1 MLMMLK
7 QKKEL
12 KKLEDPEIDPK
23 NLMAIE
29 RATTALIG
37 TSISLIILGFVIE
50 KFELFL
56 HLINVRI
63 PSPKI
68 TPTQPNL
75 PIEFYN
81 TMGLVIVA
89 AGIILALYTYRYYT
103 NWIKHLQNNT
113 IDTDKQIYFILSVFV
128 ALIGVALFVSML
140 LLP

>member
-1 MLMMLK
+1 MTK
-7 QKKEL
+7 QTAEVSKKNE
-12 KKLEDPEIDPK
+12 PEIDPK

-37 TSISLIILGFVIE
+37 TSISLMILGFVIE

-56 HLINVRI
+56 HLINAKIASQTIVRAQQ
-63 PSPKI
+63 S
-68 TPTQPNL
+68 L
-75 PIEFYN
+75 PVQFYN
-81 TMGLVIVA
+81 TMGLVIVG

-128 ALIGVALFVSML
+128 ALIGVALLVSML

>member
-1 MLMMLK
+1 MMLK

>member
-1 MLMMLK
+1 MSK
-7 QKKEL
+7 QRNNNSQD
-12 KKLEDPEIDPK
+12 LESEIDPK
-23 NLMAIE
+23 DLMAVE

-56 HLINVRI
+56 NLINV
-63 PSPKI
+63 KMT
-68 TPTQPNL
+68 TPTQKIVTVQQNL
-75 PIEFYN
+75 PISFYN
-81 TMGLVIVA
+81 TMGLVIVS

-103 NWIKHLQNNT
+103 NWIKHLENNT
-113 IDTDKQIYFILSVFV
+113 IDTDKQIYFVLSVLV

>member
-1 MLMMLK
+1 MMLK

-12 KKLEDPEIDPK
+12 KKLEESEIDPK

-56 HLINVRI
+56 NLINV
-63 PSPKI
+63 K
-68 TPTQPNL
+68 TPIQKTAVVQQNL
-75 PIEFYN
+75 PISFYN
-81 TMGLVIVA
+81 TMGMVIVG

-103 NWIKHLQNNT
+103 NWIKHLENNT
-113 IDTDKQIYFILSVFV
+113 IDTDKQIYFVLSVFV